1 MRLVLAD
8 DDAPFREAVAEL
20 LCQRFEIQQCDDG
33 KTTLREVV
41 SNPPEA
47 LVLNLMMPGLDG
59 LSLLNRLL
67 DSEIYPAVLA
77 TTPLVTNYILDTA
90 TEINVSYLMLKPC
103 LPEDVAQRV
112 LHMTR
117 KIRKPRLGP
126 DSIRFHIAKMLQDI
140 GLNPKHRG
148 FAFLQEAISMDL
160 EQSGRSMTKEVYPAL
175 AAQFHVN
182 PALVERAMRSAIQYA
197 WEHALT
203 PSCIRL
209 FPQENGIYP
218 RPSNSTFIATIAQEV
233 RWQIMEST
241 ETI

>member
-8 DDAPFREAVAEL
+8 DDVPFREAVAEL

-148 FAFLQEAISMDL
+148 FAFCRRLSPWIW
-160 EQSGRSMTKEVYPAL
+160 RSPA
-175 AAQFHVN
+175 V
-182 PALVERAMRSAIQYA
+182 P
-197 WEHALT
+197 
-203 PSCIRL
+203 
-209 FPQENGIYP
+209 
-218 RPSNSTFIATIAQEV
+218 
-233 RWQIMEST
+233 
-241 ETI
+241 